1 MKYKTLPVEI
11 EAVQYKEIKDIIDF
25 CEDKCTFDFSL
36 ANVAV
41 VGSKENFLMNP
52 VLRVKKGDWI
62 IKDITGKF
70 YCCCSEVFNLS
81 YEGMEDE

>member
-11 EAVQYKEIKDIIDF
+11 EAVQYNEIKDIIDF

-41 VGSKENFLMNP
+41 IWMKENSLMNP

-62 IKDITGKF
+62 IKDITGEF

-81 YEGMEDE
+81 YEEVE